1 MMVFFFFWI
10 KIVFSSKNG
19 IYHSVEYIILS
30 QYIHDNKNS

>member
-1 MMVFFFFWI
+1 MVFFFFWI

-19 IYHSVEYIILS
+19 IYHSAEYIIILS